1 MSTRPSLTPLANL
14 RRSAGQAPLHGL
26 RPASIGAGA
35 DDAAVAVRLL
45 ERARVDVRLFGRRL
59 ETVMS
64 SPIPRET

>member
-1 MSTRPSLTPLANL
+1 LTPLADL
-14 RRSAGQAPLHGL
+14 GRSAGQAPLHRLHAAGT
-26 RPASIGAGA
+26 GAGA